1 MNFPKTI
8 SEEPESLKKMD
19 IMAVH
24 VLLTFWKFA
33 YAW

>member
-8 SEEPESLKKMD
+8 SEELESLKKMD
-19 IMAVH
+19 FVAAH

-33 YAW
+33 YPW